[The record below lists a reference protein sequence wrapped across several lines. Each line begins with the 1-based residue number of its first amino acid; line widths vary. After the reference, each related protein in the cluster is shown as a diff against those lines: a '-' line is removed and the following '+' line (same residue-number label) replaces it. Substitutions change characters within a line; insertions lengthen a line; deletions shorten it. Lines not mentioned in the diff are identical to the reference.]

1 MIQMI
6 RELTVRINATPEQV
20 YAFLSDYAGHFKEV
34 SPDHI
39 ERGVEIK
46 SIRMKDG
53 RFEGGRIYFYFKQV
67 SPVTG
72 RVQKVRGKL
81 LKVEENKYVKY
92 RFLFPVSLVLPV
104 IENTLQSEDGNTIYR
119 TFLHFSA
126 PVSWL
131 ADHSRKVAD
140 KLEAVSCHI
149 QEEMDNTRDILEGKK
164 SSP

>member
-1 MIQMI
+1 M
-6 RELTVRINATPEQV
+6 VRTLSVEIEASPSKV
-20 YAFLSDYAGHFKEV
+20 YDFLSDYAGHFKEV

-53 RFEGGRIYFYFKQV
+53 NFEGGRIFFYFKQV

-81 LKVEENKYVKY
+81 LKVEPNKYVKY
-92 RFLFPVSLVLPV
+92 RFLFPVSLVLPR
-104 IENTLQSEDGNTIYR
+104 IENTLESKDDSTTYK
-119 TFLHFSA
+119 TFLHFSR

-131 ADHSRKVAD
+131 AGRSRKVRE
-140 KLEAVSCHI
+140 KVEAVVSHI
-149 QEEMDNTRDILEGKK
+149 QEEMDNTKEILERAG
-164 SSP
+164 